1 MWRTP
6 SGVEKQPSDARIDD
20 ILKYPD
26 KFRILERVPLM
37 PSNTPIKLREPQ
49 DDDISIVVVDCETT
63 GLGYN
68 DKVIELGMVRCRY
81 NKSGHLTSVDE
92 TLSML
97 QDPGIPIPL
106 DVTDMTGITD
116 DMVRDEHI
124 DKSLVQNMLLND
136 PFVVAHNAAFDR
148 PLFERILPNDCRWV
162 CTMVGIPWKDLG
174 HDSVGLCT
182 ILEREGWFFDAHR
195 SLQDCLAMAW
205 MLHIVPDTLNRLLAP
220 SMKVMAMGAP
230 IETKDALKRR
240 GYHWNSADRYWWKL
254 YDAKDVEDELAYL
267 RQLYH
272 DSNQPIARQFN
283 LRRAFK

>member
-6 SGVEKQPSDARIDD
+6 SGVKKQSSDARIND
-20 ILKYPD
+20 ILKSPD
-26 KFRILERVPLM
+26 KFRMLERVPLM
-37 PSNTPIKLREPQ
+37 PNNIPIKLREPH

-63 GLGYN
+63 GLSYN
-68 DKVIELGMVRCRY
+68 DKVIEMGMVRCRY
-81 NKSGHLTSVDE
+81 NKSGQLTSVDDA
-92 TLSML
+92 LSML

-106 DVTDMTGITD
+106 DVTSMTGITD
-116 DMVRDEHI
+116 AMVRGKHI
-124 DKSLVQNMLLND
+124 DKNLVQSMLHDD

-148 PLFERILPNDCRWV
+148 PLFERILSNDCRWA

-174 HDSVGLCT
+174 HDSVGLGT

-195 SLQDCLAMAW
+195 SLPDCLAMAW
-205 MLHIVPDTLNRLLAP
+205 MLHVVPDTVNILLAP

-230 IETKDALKRR
+230 IETKDTLKRR
-240 GYHWNSADRYWWKL
+240 GYHWNSADKYWWRL
-254 YDAKDVEDELAYL
+254 YDTKGVEGELAYL

-283 LRRAFK
+283 LRTAFK